1 MTQMIP
7 MQKNPNLNPKGN
19 SGWFRAPK
27 KTEPATVNT
36 IHTTQAF
43 YQTRKMK
50 SVSWAD
56 NY

>member
-1 MTQMIP
+1 MIP

-27 KTEPATVNT
+27 KTEPTTVNT